1 MLLYLTVH
9 MMQDVMELI
18 GITKNRLSVRKH
30 FRIEYSPLLEGI
42 EWQVSGDLGFA
53 RKLSQAFPF
62 KNGRLGERGSPSMF

>member
-9 MMQDVMELI
+9 MMQDVMEDVM
-18 GITKNRLSVRKH
+18 SFRKH

>member
-18 GITKNRLSVRKH
+18 GVTKSRLSLRKH

-42 EWQVSGDLGFA
+42 E
-53 RKLSQAFPF
+53 
-62 KNGRLGERGSPSMF
+62 

>member
-9 MMQDVMELI
+9 MMQDVMEDVMSL
-18 GITKNRLSVRKH
+18 RKH